1 MSTPLPAHG
10 RPWAEIKAEM
20 AGFSTNDVKW
30 REGRHAF
37 HVWYGGDDIFEV
49 QRQSYAMYMQ
59 ENGGGAGKTFKSL
72 KIMEDAVVS
81 YAASLLNGTEATG
94 HITSGGSES
103 IFVAMKAARD
113 WARKH
118 KPEISSPEVVIPF
131 SGHPTFNR
139 AAEYLGLTIVRVP
152 VAQDLR
158 GDVAAMEAAITAN
171 TIALVGS
178 AVCFPYGVVD
188 PISDLSDLAQ
198 RKNLWLHVDACIA
211 GLQAPFA
218 RELGYE
224 VPDFD
229 FVLPGVSSI
238 SADLHKYGFGAK
250 GSSLVLYANVEL
262 ASFQPFNFFD
272 WPLGQFSNPN
282 VASTRPG
289 GSIAS
294 SYAVMNYLGHDGYLA
309 LNKRLMNLRD
319 EIMDGINAIPGL
331 TINGTPHSLIIS
343 FGPSDQ
349 ENVDGLAIYDEMS
362 KRDWYLGRSYQP
374 RGMMMGIS
382 LPHEHSKAK
391 LLADLAECAEQV
403 IRTHQKSDPNAPL
416 TY

>member
-1 MSTPLPAHG
+1 LQGTS
-10 RPWAEIKAEM
+10 
-20 AGFSTNDVKW
+20 
-30 REGRHAF
+30 
-37 HVWYGGDDIFEV
+37 
-49 QRQSYAMYMQ
+49 
-59 ENGGGAGKTFKSL
+59 
-72 KIMEDAVVS
+72 AV
-81 YAASLLNGTEATG
+81 G

-118 KPEISSPEVVIPF
+118 KPEITAPEVVIPF

-152 VAQDLR
+152 VATDLR
-158 GDVAAMEAAITAN
+158 GDVSAMEAAINTN

-188 PISDLSDLAQ
+188 PISDLSVLAQ

-229 FVLPGVSSI
+229 FSLPGVSSI
-238 SADLHKYGFGAK
+238 SADMHKYGFGAK
-250 GSSLVLYANVEL
+250 GSSLVLYANAEL
-262 ASFQPFNFFD
+262 ASFQPFNFYD

-319 EIMDGINAIPGL
+319 EIMAGINAIPGL
-331 TINGTPHSLIIS
+331 TINSTPHSLIIS

-349 ENVDGLAIYDEMS
+349 ENVDGLAIYDEMA
-362 KRDWYLGRSYQP
+362 KRDWYLGRSYRP

-382 LPHEHSKAK
+382 LPHELSKAK
-391 LLADLAECAEQV
+391 LLSDLAECTEQV